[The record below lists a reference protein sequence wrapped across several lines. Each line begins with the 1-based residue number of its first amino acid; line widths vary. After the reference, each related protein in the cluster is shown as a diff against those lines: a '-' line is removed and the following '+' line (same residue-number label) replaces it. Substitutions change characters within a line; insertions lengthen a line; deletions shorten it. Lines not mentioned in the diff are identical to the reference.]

1 MNNDHLIRYFQHQIE
16 VLGAPGPKFCLPI
29 TRLTQTQEIGRSIDL
44 ALQRGRLTDAEAE
57 GLRLLNSQNL
67 ENFSRQVNN

>member
-1 MNNDHLIRYFQHQIE
+1 MNHDNLVHYFQHQIE
-16 VLGAPGPKFCLPI
+16 LLGAPNPKFSLPLS
-29 TRLTQTQEIGRSIDL
+29 RLSQSQDLARSIES

-57 GLRLLNSQNL
+57 GLRLLNSVNV